1 MKYAILLLC
10 IMIQAVP
17 AKDSPSVRLGMSFIV
32 SFPSMDD
39 EKDFAEMTTASGL
52 DFELGSTAWGGNL
65 EVLGDIGDRF
75 RIRGGIGVS
84 RLHGAYTEGYDPLSY
99 VLVGLFTAGLG
110 FFLSQSEDVID
121 LNDEAVSVEAQA
133 YYIFSRSSAVSLSAG
148 IGPVFTFASRK
159 LDSPNTLT
167 KGDGTGF
174 GMIASLRLDQESV
187 LELGCLPLMFGL
199 EAGYRLNS
207 VDIDEEEAENFQLDF
222 SGPFLKAGTYIGL

>member
-10 IMIQAVP
+10 IMIQLVP

-39 EKDFAEMTTASGL
+39 EKDFADMTTASGL

-110 FFLSQSEDVID
+110 FFLPQSEDVID

-133 YYIFSRSSAVSLSAG
+133 YYIFSRSSGVSLSAG

-159 LDSPNTLT
+159 LDSPNTVT

-174 GMIASLRLDQESV
+174 GMVASLRLDQESV

-199 EAGYRLNS
+199 EAGYKLNS
-207 VDIDEEEAENFQLDF
+207 VDIDEEAAENFQLDF